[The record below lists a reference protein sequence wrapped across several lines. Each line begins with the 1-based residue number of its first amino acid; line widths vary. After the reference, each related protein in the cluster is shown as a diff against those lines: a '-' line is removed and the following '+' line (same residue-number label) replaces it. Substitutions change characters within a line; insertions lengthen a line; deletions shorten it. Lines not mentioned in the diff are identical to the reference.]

1 MTPSLLRIAVAAT
14 LIWGG
19 QAAAQDAPRPAPQGT
34 AQGAAQGAAQTVPPA
49 PDCPAPATMAEAAT
63 QPDPSEDATAPENS
77 ATTGWSG
84 GTGGS
89 FQGTNLQ
96 GAVESSP
103 TWQPPTA
110 RGLDLAGLA
119 EPVAAC

>member
-1 MTPSLLRIAVAAT
+1 MTQNSIRRILFAGPFIVAGFIGGAQAQVAPTEAAT
-14 LIWGG
+14 PDRLSE
-19 QAAAQDAPRPAPQGT
+19 AGT
-34 AQGAAQGAAQTVPPA
+34 
-49 PDCPAPATMAEAAT
+49 CPAADTMAEPAT
-63 QPDPSEDATAPENS
+63 QPDASEDATAPENTG
-77 ATTGWSG
+77 TTGWSG

-89 FQGTNLQ
+89 QLGTNIQ

-119 EPVAAC
+119 EPVAEC

>member
-1 MTPSLLRIAVAAT
+1 MTQSLLRIAVAAT

-19 QAAAQDAPRPAPQGT
+19 QAAAQDTAPIVPRD
-34 AQGAAQGAAQTVPPA
+34 AAQSTPQSAIPPA

-77 ATTGWSG
+77 STTGWSG

-119 EPVAAC
+119 EPVPTC